1 MATKGLGTLAVYLT
15 ADTGGLNRGLSKA
28 GQMIGSFK
36 GMLLGALG
44 VGGVGLL
51 AKQSIEAYG
60 IQERNEKKLGAVLK
74 ATGYAAGF
82 SLGELK
88 KYASE
93 LQEITEYG
101 DEANLT
107 TMGILAT
114 FREVKGD
121 NFKLATE
128 AALDMATVL
137 GQSADSAAMMIGK
150 ALNDPA
156 EGISKLSRSG
166 VMFSKEQEESIKK
179 LVKEGKTYEAQLIML
194 KELQMEF
201 GGAAKAAAEST
212 QGRLNQLSGAI
223 GDLKEGIGA
232 VIVKTITLGDTANGV
247 TKTILDWANYLSDNA
262 AELGFMFQSVF
273 IDFMAGFQAILALGN
288 LPILNP
294 IITGIQNAGTLVL
307 WLGESWIKI
316 WDNMG
321 DFAISI
327 FKDLL
332 HNIMIIPET
341 FFDGFTSGFK
351 TLWEA
356 IKNPGNFTSIME
368 QHITGMMER
377 VAGRIA
383 DIGRNTG
390 KALDNAKIEPP
401 ELKDIE
407 FGSMSKVW
415 DEWAKIEDDRLNK
428 QAGLEKNYLAGIEK
442 TRKENEQKTAGGDKK
457 DTATVEPL
465 KNKFAERA
473 DTALAGSLEAY
484 RARFSG
490 QDNLLKATLK
500 VNEKI
505 AAATEE
511 TAVATKQMATNQYA
525 EAGV

>member
-156 EGISKLSRSG
+156 EGISKLSRAG
-166 VMFSKEQEESIKK
+166 VTFSEEQKKSIQK
-179 LVKEGKTYEAQLIML
+179 LVSEGKTYEAQMVML

-212 QGRLNQLSGAI
+212 QGRLKQLSNAV

-232 VIVKTITLGDTANGV
+232 VIVETVSLGSTANGV
-247 TKTILDWANYLSDNA
+247 TSNISGWASYLRDNA

-273 IDFMAGFQAILALGN
+273 IDIVAGFKKIWAFRDLLVSPMAV
-288 LPILNP
+288 
-294 IITGIQNAGTLVL
+294 TGIQNIGIMIS
-307 WLGESWIKI
+307 WLSENWVKI
-316 WDNMG
+316 WNNMG
-321 DFAISI
+321 DFTKSI

-341 FFDGFTSGFK
+341 FFDGFSSGFK
-351 TLWEA
+351 SLWEA
-356 IKNPGNFTSIME
+356 IKNPGNLAAIMD

-377 VAGRIA
+377 AAGRIA
-383 DIGRNTG
+383 EIGKNTERSM
-390 KALDNAKIEPP
+390 AKVGIEMP
-401 ELKDIE
+401 ELKELE
-407 FGSMSKVW
+407 FYSLSKIFNELK
-415 DEWAKIEDDRLNK
+415 DAEDDRLNK

-442 TRKENEQKTAGGDKK
+442 TRKENEQKTPGSEKK
-457 DTATVEPL
+457 DTAVEPL

-473 DTALAGSLEAY
+473 DTALAGSIEAY